1 MTRKFVTCL
10 KGRTLIQIDG
20 GTYITPMHDKDEA
33 TGHPDFP
40 DETTAD
46 QFLMRNSLG
55 LSGIG
60 ILHRKTHDK

>member
-20 GTYITPMHDKDEA
+20 GTYITPMLDKDEGTA
-33 TGHPDFP
+33 PPPDFP

-46 QFLMRNSLG
+46 QFFDEKQFRP
-55 LSGIG
+55 IG
-60 ILHRKTHDK
+60 NWDIA